1 MPKYATVAEKVIF
14 ERNSFRGFLIEYLPK
29 RYSVGKGEVIS
40 PENRHSPE
48 LDVIIYD
55 QLRCPIL
62 LRSPSHGVYPI
73 ESVYG
78 AISMK
83 SHLDH
88 NELDDAYQNIAAFK
102 ALQIKGSFGHQIGPG
117 STVGLAS
124 PTPVTGV
131 VAYQANRSLDAVANQ
146 VRALDERLADIQ
158 LRPDFVAV
166 IGRGIVAPR
175 VPLRG
180 EFNSFELPPD
190 SAHLVDIRKTGRHTL
205 LRLYMQILRELNTLT
220 LRDLDLSVYDRM
232 PRIVGPYRV
241 NYHDRFIKLS
251 SDNSMEQRVCRLN
264 ELALRTI
271 VNNSIAVTGRQ
282 HYSNRFGE
290 IPSGLER
297 YVDLNAAIYEYNPK
311 GHPAMSSL
319 GLSNADPV
327 RVFNI
332 AEIQIDG
339 KPYAVDMNA
348 LHDEFFDE
356 NPDLTV
362 DELTSM

>member
-1 MPKYATVAEKVIF
+1 
-14 ERNSFRGFLIEYLPK
+14 
-29 RYSVGKGEVIS
+29 
-40 PENRHSPE
+40 
-48 LDVIIYD
+48 
-55 QLRCPIL
+55 
-62 LRSPSHGVYPI
+62 
-73 ESVYG
+73 
-78 AISMK
+78 
-83 SHLDH
+83 
-88 NELDDAYQNIAAFK
+88 
-102 ALQIKGSFGHQIGPG
+102 
-117 STVGLAS
+117 
-124 PTPVTGV
+124 
-131 VAYQANRSLDAVANQ
+131 
-146 VRALDERLADIQ
+146 
-158 LRPDFVAV
+158 
-166 IGRGIVAPR
+166 
-175 VPLRG
+175 
-180 EFNSFELPPD
+180 
-190 SAHLVDIRKTGRHTL
+190 
-205 LRLYMQILRELNTLT
+205 
-220 LRDLDLSVYDRM
+220 
-232 PRIVGPYRV
+232 
-241 NYHDRFIKLS
+241 
-251 SDNSMEQRVCRLN
+251 MEQRVCRLN